1 MGSPQHYSEV
11 KLNGILNKA
20 IEEFKGLMKCDD
32 SNKWRIPDPNE
43 FRYIHSF
50 KGYDSTSGGILI
62 LGLNP
67 HIFGKG
73 DKTNYGKKKDE
84 EHKCD
89 WMENYCIVDDGR
101 NTSDCLLTRYPY
113 FKLFTA
119 DNDHGHKECS
129 KCPVNKIDKM
139 KFSMNLREID
149 PNIKFTDAV
158 LIKSGSKEK
167 LIELLSK
174 GKEAGKEEADN
185 KLQDAIDKGWKTY
198 LSEILKLIRPT
209 LVVCNSSDLSHY
221 IEEKLNLQNKQER
234 KGEELKDDVR
244 TERESQ
250 TDVVSVNLSD
260 GISIP
265 FVLSGQVTG
274 QRATDKWALMRLRCT
289 IEKTY
294 NGKL

>member
-1 MGSPQHYSEV
+1 MGSSQNYSEV

-20 IEEFKGLMKCDD
+20 IDEFKGLMKFDD
-32 SNKWRIPDPNE
+32 SNKWRIPDPKE

-67 HIFGKG
+67 HTFGKG

-84 EHKCD
+84 KHKRD
-89 WMENYCIVDDGR
+89 WIKNYCIDKGR
-101 NTSDCLLTRYPY
+101 NTSDCLLARYPY

-119 DNDHGHKECS
+119 DSDHVHKECS

-139 KFSMNLREID
+139 RFSMNLREID

-174 GKEAGKEEADN
+174 GKKAGKVEADN
-185 KLQDAIDKGWKTY
+185 KLQDAIDQGWKTY

-221 IEEKLNLQNKQER
+221 IEEKLNHQNKQES
-234 KGEELKDDVR
+234 KGEELKDDGR

-250 TDVVSVNLSD
+250 TDVVNVKLSD

-289 IEKTY
+289 IERTY
-294 NGKL
+294 YRKG